1 MDSAL
6 VLIAFGALL
15 AVLVIREADHARE
28 RNLARQERERILSA
42 AAAERAQL
50 LDRIMA
56 RDYQQYAQGQAAQV
70 VPPMPPFALT
80 DEQEA
85 ELEEARAKIAEIMA
99 RNGQF
104 EV

>member
-1 MDSAL
+1 VDSAL

-56 RDYQQYAQGQAAQV
+56 RDYQQYAQGQAARATSL
-70 VPPMPPFALT
+70 MPPFALT

-85 ELEEARAKIAEIMA
+85 QLEEARTRYLQAILG
-99 RNGQF
+99 NGQT